1 VPPTDGE
8 ERTEQPTQRRLDEG
22 RRRGQVAQSRE
33 LNTALVLA
41 AGVALLYATG
51 PSLAGGLRDLVAE
64 GLGTVAAV
72 TRPGFCPVDS
82 LLAAGGRALNMALP
96 FLAGLLLLGGLAP
109 FVQTGGVFS
118 LEKLQPKFE
127 RISPLAGLRRLFG
140 LRGLL
145 GLATTVVKLSVIA
158 AAVAAVLALRGDEIA
173 ALVGAT
179 PGTGA
184 RAAWRLT
191 LQVAAAAALGML
203 LVALVDFAYQR
214 WQHHRD
220 MMMTKSELKE
230 DLKNTEG
237 DPQVKA
243 RVRAIQKQTAMRR
256 MIQEVPKA
264 DVVVTNPTHLAV
276 ALQYDGATMPA
287 PCVTAKGADWLAQ
300 RIVSIARRHGVPIV
314 HRRPLARVLYRSV
327 EVGDTVPARLFFAVA
342 EVLAYVYRLR
352 GRTA

>member
-1 VPPTDGE
+1 VPPADGE

-64 GLGTVAAV
+64 TLGTVAAV
-72 TRPGFCPVDS
+72 TRPGFSPVDS
-82 LLAAGGRALNMALP
+82 LLAAGDRALGMALP

-109 FVQTGGVFS
+109 FIQTGGVLS
-118 LEKLQPKFE
+118 IEKLQPKFD
-127 RISPLAGLRRLFG
+127 RLNPLSGLRRLFG

-145 GLATTVVKLSVIA
+145 NLGTTLVKLSVIA
-158 AAVAAVLALRGDEIA
+158 TAVTVVLALRADEIA
-173 ALVGAT
+173 GLVGAA
-179 PGTGA
+179 PAEGAGT
-184 RAAWRLT
+184 AWSLA

-203 LVALVDFAYQR
+203 VVALADLGYQR
-214 WQHHRD
+214 WQHNRD

-243 RVRAIQKQTAMRR
+243 RVRAIQKQKAMRR
-256 MIQEVPKA
+256 MVQEVPKA

-276 ALQYDGATMPA
+276 ALKYDGGKMPA

-300 RIVSIARRHGVPIV
+300 RIVSTARRHGVPIV
-314 HRRPLARVLYRSV
+314 QRKPLARMLYRNC
-327 EVGDTVPARLFFAVA
+327 EVGDAVPAGLFFAVA